1 VPDSAHQSL
10 VLDGLGGLIAV
21 LAAVALA
28 PAVVALSRRPSWASR
43 AVAAAIPGAVLS
55 IVALHLIP
63 SSLETAGLVIV
74 VPVVLGFVAPM
85 GADVLA
91 HRTSVDMRAV
101 SALAM
106 LLLALTPH
114 FLLDGLALVAHH
126 SPQLDETHDSTLR
139 AAAIALHTL
148 PLSAMLWMTARTAG
162 GIRVA
167 AAAMFYTAAATSLGF
182 LGGGLFLSGLGGH
195 VSAIFNAFVAGTLI
209 HVSSHSPRRGRGGA
223 RSPARDG
230 RVVGAGVWR
239 AAHAG
244 RATLRRT
251 LGRPR
256 RQSRASARSYRFD
269 RACTRPRGAESRVLI
284 ASTALISRSVCR
296 R

>member
-1 VPDSAHQSL
+1 MPDSAHQSL

-209 HVSSHSPRRGRGGA
+209 HVSSHSHGAVAAEHVRR
-223 RSPARDG
+223 PAMAEWLGLACGVLLTLAVPHSDG
-230 RVVGAGVWR
+230 HSADH
-239 AAHAG
+239 AASHGHLLEVIASI
-244 RATLRRT
+244 ALV
-251 LGRPR
+251 LGLAALNLVYSSR
-256 RQSRASARSYRFD
+256 RQH
-269 RACTRPRGAESRVLI
+269 
-284 ASTALISRSVCR
+284 
-296 R
+296 